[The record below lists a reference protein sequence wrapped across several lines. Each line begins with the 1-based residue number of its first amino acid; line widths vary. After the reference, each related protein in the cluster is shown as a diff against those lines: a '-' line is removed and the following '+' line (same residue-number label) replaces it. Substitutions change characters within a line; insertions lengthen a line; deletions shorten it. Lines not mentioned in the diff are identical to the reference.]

1 MPIDIINYPSPEAA
15 EATVVY
21 AVADIHGRLDLL
33 LAMESLIARDIA
45 DTQPSCAVAVV
56 CYLGDYIDR
65 GLQSAQVIDHLS
77 TSTSMSTS
85 ASAASGRTGTN
96 GSPAR
101 VFLKGNHEDRM
112 LAFLSDPEANGPGW
126 LDYGGR
132 EALASYG
139 LGVSMNDEADTDAA
153 DWLRL
158 RDELNR
164 KVPPAHLQ
172 FLHALRLAFVWRDY
186 IFVHAG
192 LNPARPLDAQ
202 DAHDLM
208 WIREPF
214 LKSSHLWSHR
224 IVHGHVVVS
233 EPQFHA
239 NRIAID
245 TGASRTG
252 RLTALVVSE
261 AEAAPRLLQVTR

>member
-1 MPIDIINYPSPEAA
+1 MLIDVINYPSPEAA
-15 EATVVY
+15 DATVVY
-21 AVADIHGRLDLL
+21 AVADLHGRFDLL

-45 DTQPSCAVAVV
+45 ETRPSRAVV

-65 GLQSAQVIDHLS
+65 GRESAQVIEHLS
-77 TSTSMSTS
+77 TT
-85 ASAASGRTGTN
+85 AGAAGPDTAAA
-96 GSPAR
+96 PAR

-112 LAFLSDPEANGPGW
+112 LAFLSDPETNGAGW
-126 LDYGGR
+126 LHYGGR

-139 LGVSMNDEADTDAA
+139 LSIPDQPDAA
-153 DWLRL
+153 AWLRL
-158 RDELNR
+158 RDELNQAL
-164 KVPPAHLQ
+164 PPAHRH
-172 FLHALRLAFVWRDY
+172 FLDTLRLAFVWRDY

-192 LNPARPLDAQ
+192 LNPERPLQAQ

-208 WIREPF
+208 WIRERF
-214 LKSSHLWSHR
+214 LHSSHVWSHR
-224 IVHGHVVVS
+224 IVHGHVVVP
-233 EPQFHA
+233 EPEFHA

-261 AEAAPRLLQVTR
+261 AAPRLLQVTG

>member
-1 MPIDIINYPSPEAA
+1 MPIDVINYPSPEAA
-15 EATVVY
+15 DATVVY

-33 LAMESLIARDIA
+33 LAMESLIASDIA
-45 DTQPSCAVAVV
+45 DTQPSRAVV

-65 GLQSAQVIDHLS
+65 GLQSAQVIDHL
-77 TSTSMSTS
+77 TRT
-85 ASAASGRTGTN
+85 RTGTD
-96 GSPAR
+96 GAPAR

-139 LGVSMNDEADTDAA
+139 LGLSMIDEADAA
-153 DWLRL
+153 GWLRL
-158 RDELNR
+158 RDALNQAL
-164 KVPPAHLQ
+164 PPAHLQ
-172 FLHALRLAFVWRDY
+172 FLQALRLAFVWRDY

-214 LKSSHLWSHR
+214 LKSAHVWSHR
-224 IVHGHVVVS
+224 VVHGHVVVS

-261 AEAAPRLLQVTR
+261 DSEASEAEPRLLQVTR

>member
-1 MPIDIINYPSPEAA
+1 MPIDVINYPSPEAA
-15 EATVVY
+15 DATVVY

-45 DTQPSCAVAVV
+45 ETQPARAVI

-65 GLQSAQVIDHLS
+65 GLQSAQVIEQLC
-77 TSTSMSTS
+77 TMN
-85 ASAASGRTGTN
+85 ASQGT
-96 GSPAR
+96 R

-112 LAFLSDPEANGPGW
+112 LAFLSDPEENGAGW

-139 LGVSMNDEADTDAA
+139 LAISDKPDAA
-153 DWLRL
+153 GWLRL
-158 RDELNR
+158 RDELNL
-164 KVPPAHLQ
+164 KLPPAHLQ
-172 FLHALRLAFVWRDY
+172 FLQALRLAFVWRDY

-192 LNPARPLDAQ
+192 LNPERPLSAQ
-202 DAHDLM
+202 DARDLM
-208 WIREPF
+208 WIRDPF
-214 LKSSHLWSHR
+214 LKSAHVWSHR
-224 IVHGHVVVS
+224 IVHGHVVVP
-233 EPQFHA
+233 EPEFHA

-261 AEAAPRLLQVTR
+261 AAPRLLHVSR

>member
-1 MPIDIINYPSPEAA
+1 MSIDVSNYPSPEAA
-15 EATVVY
+15 DATVVY

-45 DTQPSCAVAVV
+45 DTQPSRAVV

-65 GLQSAQVIDHLS
+65 GLDSAQVIEHLS
-77 TSTSMSTS
+77 TS
-85 ASAASGRTGTN
+85 AFPA
-96 GSPAR
+96 AR

-112 LAFLSDPEANGPGW
+112 LAFLADPAENGAGW

-132 EALASYG
+132 AALASYG
-139 LGVSMNDEADTDAA
+139 LSITDGPDPAG
-153 DWLRL
+153 WLQL
-158 RDELNR
+158 RDLLNQ
-164 KVPPAHLQ
+164 KLPAAHLH
-172 FLHALRLAFVWRDY
+172 FLRALRLAFVWRDY

-192 LNPARPLDAQ
+192 LNPALPLDAQ
-202 DAHDLM
+202 DPHDLM

-214 LKSSHLWSHR
+214 LKSSHVWTHR
-224 IVHGHVVVS
+224 IVHGHVVVP
-233 EPQFHA
+233 EPEFRP

-252 RLTALVVSE
+252 RLTALAVSE
-261 AEAAPRLLQVTR
+261 APPRLLQVTR